1 MFYNYILN
9 TGNGGEKMKKIMI
22 IMVLIFGISLYFLV
36 VGMSMHEQVSIE
48 EDKLHILQNE
58 YYSLDKS
65 IRDGAPSG
73 SELNK
78 QLVEIQQY
86 PSELLRLKLVGVGKI
101 LTGIYAL
108 LLAILL
114 ALIMMPIRLAMEI
127 KKKK

>member
-1 MFYNYILN
+1 
-9 TGNGGEKMKKIMI
+9 MKKIMI
-22 IMVLIFGISLYFLV
+22 IMSLIFGISLYFLV
-36 VGMSMHEQVSIE
+36 VGMFMHKEVSIE
-48 EDKLHILQNE
+48 EEKFHSLQEE
-58 YYSLDKS
+58 YYNLEKTV
-65 IRDGAPSG
+65 RDSALSG

-114 ALIMMPIRLAMEI
+114 ALMMMPMKLAMEL
-127 KKKK
+127 KKK